1 LGQEPLYYDALNTGR
16 LADGIDR
23 THPPVDRRETTSDGY
38 EYDPRTLRW
47 PRAFSQIPLLPR
59 LIPAEKAFDG
69 VEIEVAGEDGIFTA
83 RCSKRNLHDS
93 LPLWDFVLLKSAELM
108 Q

>member
-1 LGQEPLYYDALNTGR
+1 MAARVFPDSS
-16 LADGIDR
+16 
-23 THPPVDRRETTSDGY
+23 PPAP
-38 EYDPRTLRW
+38 DPSR
-47 PRAFSQIPLLPR
+47 
-59 LIPAEKAFDG
+59 KAFDG